1 MTSVFLHHHRLLYR
15 INVHLEHVLEHGQRG
30 KAKQSAS
37 VSKTINKTV
46 SEIYSVLCELEIFLR
61 GQCVN
66 PERPVIIIHDD
77 FKKANNYSDDVRR
90 TYATLKDAVQ
100 IFDYITE
107 PYSFYINTQVSACK
121 SSGST

>member
-1 MTSVFLHHHRLLYR
+1 MTSVFLQHHRLLYR
-15 INVHLEHVLEHGQRG
+15 INDHLEHVLEHGQRG
-30 KAKQSAS
+30 KAQQSAK
-37 VSKTINKTV
+37 VSKSINKTV

-66 PERPVIIIHDD
+66 PERPVTIIPDD
-77 FKKANNYSDDVRR
+77 FKKANNYSDDVGR

-100 IFDYITE
+100 TFDYITE
-107 PYSFYINTQVSACK
+107 SYSFYINTHGSPCK